1 MTSMTNFTAA
11 DVHTTAGDLD
21 NINEAFQ
28 CLPSD
33 KQGYLSARDSVI
45 APRPKY
51 QETSALPGERNRDCF
66 TTNKHK
72 TSTTTQNVCHIGHH
86 PSTELTQTLAC
97 NPVLSRHHP
106 ETTVSPEYCSSN
118 CAPGVETIPRQA
130 VTGIEICCVS
140 TRSKAAR
147 SRRRSI

>member
-33 KQGYLSARDSVI
+33 KQR
-45 APRPKY
+45 
-51 QETSALPGERNRDCF
+51 QRDC
-66 TTNKHK
+66 TMTEVSGDVGATWRTEQRLLHNKHK
-72 TSTTTQNVCHIGHH
+72 TSTTTQNVRHIRHLQ
-86 PSTELTQTLAC
+86 STELTQTLAC
-97 NPVLSRHHP
+97 SPVLSRHDRHHP
-106 ETTVSPEYCSSN
+106 ETTASPEYCSSN
-118 CAPGVETIPRQA
+118 CAPGVETIPHQA
-130 VTGIEICCVS
+130 VTGIEIRCVS

-147 SRRRSI
+147 SCRRSI